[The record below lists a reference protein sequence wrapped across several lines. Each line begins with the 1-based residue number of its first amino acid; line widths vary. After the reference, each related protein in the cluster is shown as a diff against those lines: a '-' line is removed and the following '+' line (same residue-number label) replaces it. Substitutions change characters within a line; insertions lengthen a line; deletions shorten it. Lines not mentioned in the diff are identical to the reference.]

1 MGLPMSEN
9 LANAGNNVT
18 VFDVNKSVYKKL
30 KNKKINKIY
39 DIQDIPA
46 DTNIV
51 ISMLPDGKSLNNVIT
66 GKNGIIGKI
75 KENSSWIDCS
85 SVDYD
90 TTTKLYKLLKQKK
103 VSLLD
108 APVSGGVS
116 GAKNS
121 SLTIMVGGDKHA
133 FNKVHKC
140 LLFMGKN
147 VIYVG
152 KSGSGQIVKAC
163 NNMML
168 GINMIG
174 ISEAFS
180 LAIKFGIDK
189 KVFYKICSNST
200 SSSWAMINHLP
211 VKGLVEN
218 SAANNNFKP
227 GYAAALIKKDLN
239 ISQAMA
245 KKVKMKTILG
255 KKAKNIYD
263 KFCNNFSSN
272 LDYSA
277 IIKIF
282 K

>member
-1 MGLPMSEN
+1 
-9 LANAGNNVT
+9 
-18 VFDVNKSVYKKL
+18 
-30 KNKKINKIY
+30 
-39 DIQDIPA
+39 
-46 DTNIV
+46 
-51 ISMLPDGKSLNNVIT
+51 
-66 GKNGIIGKI
+66 
-75 KENSSWIDCS
+75 
-85 SVDYD
+85 
-90 TTTKLYKLLKQKK
+90 
-103 VSLLD
+103 
-108 APVSGGVS
+108 
-116 GAKNS
+116 
-121 SLTIMVGGDKHA
+121 
-133 FNKVHKC
+133 
-140 LLFMGKN
+140 
-147 VIYVG
+147 
-152 KSGSGQIVKAC
+152 
-163 NNMML
+163 MML